1 MEKKFKKVPFNIEL
15 AKKIQSGEV
24 EGKIKQLH
32 GEEVEIL
39 CWDLDNPSGTKLAV
53 KHIYYDECCDDCG
66 IHVDEYTERGEYWNM
81 SNNMAHNDLFL
92 EVPDNGQTK
101 HEFKPFDR
109 VLVRN
114 DEDEVDGA
122 DWWVISLFM
131 DEGPA
136 GYRVINGKWYD
147 QCIPYEGNEY
157 LAGKRDN
164 PKED

>member
-24 EGKIKQLH
+24 EGKIMCNKSTAT
-32 GEEVEIL
+32 IL
-39 CWDLDNPSGTKLAV
+39 DFDIYMFGSVYIGAFVKGNSGADIL
-53 KHIYYDECCDDCG
+53 G
-66 IHVDEYTERGEYWNM
+66 IFEQNGMNIRGENYI
-81 SNNMAHNDLFL
+81 HLYIEL
-92 EVPDNGQTK
+92 PEEQTK
-101 HEFKPFDR
+101 HEFKPFDK

-136 GYRVINGKWYD
+136 GYRVINGEWYD
-147 QCIPYEGNEY
+147 QCIPYEGNEC
-157 LAGKRDN
+157 LAGTRNN